1 MRQAQWCT
9 PVIPPGDQETE
20 VILGY
25 TRPCLIEEFHME
37 DEDGGT
43 MHPSVHGQAAS
54 ATQTV
59 EGWRRETGDTFL
71 PFSIT
76 TGVKERRP
84 PLKGKTQRALGS
96 HTLRMKK
103 YFIQF
108 IPSSLSKVA
117 TLLPSN
123 DKTNHK

>member
-9 PVIPPGDQETE
+9 PVIPPGDQETK

-43 MHPSVHGQAAS
+43 MYPSVHGQAAS
-54 ATQTV
+54 ATQTA
-59 EGWRRETGDTFL
+59 EGWRREPGDTFL

-76 TGVKERRP
+76 TGVMEREDTEGTRQP
-84 PLKGKTQRALGS
+84 HTQDEEILYS
-96 HTLRMKK
+96 VHSLQL
-103 YFIQF
+103 IQSCH
-108 IPSSLSKVA
+108 IA
-117 TLLPSN
+117 TF
-123 DKTNHK
+123 K